1 MKHLINKE
9 GSIIVAGPTST
20 EGELG
25 EPGKEEEEP
34 TAPEDRY
41 LKWSPERA

>member
-9 GSIIVAGPTST
+9 GSIIVAGPTTT

-25 EPGKEEEEP
+25 QGKEEEP

>member
-9 GSIIVAGPTST
+9 GSIIVAGPTTT
-20 EGELG
+20 EGEQ
-25 EPGKEEEEP
+25 EQEEP
-34 TAPEDRY
+34 IAPEDRY